1 MTIAGRQVTLVPVAA
16 EHVDELRRI
25 RRTPEVAFRWY
36 DVEAEPD
43 WPFDEEGVT
52 CFTIVYEGRVAGLV
66 QYYEENEPHY
76 RHAGIDILVDP
87 AVHGRGI
94 GRDAVGALARHLIE
108 ERGHHRL
115 VIDPAAD
122 NEAAIRCYAAVG
134 FKPVGI
140 LRQQEQDADGNGWHD
155 ALLMDLLAEEL
166 IAPGPATRS

>member
-1 MTIAGRQVTLVPVAA
+1 MTIAGRRVGLVPVAE
-16 EHVDELRRI
+16 EHVAALRRI
-25 RRTPEVAFRWY
+25 RGTAEVACRWY

-43 WPFDEEGVT
+43 WPFDDEDSTGFAIE
-52 CFTIVYEGRVAGLV
+52 YEGRVVGFI

-94 GRDAVGALARHLIE
+94 GRDAVAALAAHLIDD
-108 ERGHHRL
+108 RGHHRL

-134 FKPVGI
+134 FKPVGV
-140 LRQQEQDADGNGWHD
+140 LRQQEQDSDGSGWHD
-155 ALLMDLLAEEL
+155 ALLMDLLADEL
-166 IAPGPATRS
+166 VRPVI

>member
-1 MTIAGRQVTLVPVAA
+1 MDLAGRRVSLRPVAA
-16 EHVDELRRI
+16 GHVDGLRRI

-43 WPFDEEGVT
+43 WPFDEPGST
-52 CFTIVYEGRVAGLV
+52 GFAIVYEDRVAGFI

-76 RHAGIDILVDP
+76 RHAGMDIFLDP
-87 AVHGRGI
+87 ALHGRGL
-94 GRDAVGALARHLIE
+94 GRDAIATLARHLIDD
-108 ERGHHRL
+108 RGHHRL

-140 LRQQEQDADGNGWHD
+140 LRQQERNSDETGWHD
-155 ALLMDLLAEEL
+155 ALMMDLIAAEL
-166 IAPGPATRS
+166 VR

>member
-1 MTIAGRQVTLVPVAA
+1 MTIAGALVILVPVA
-16 EHVDELRRI
+16 EVHVADLRRI

-43 WPFDEEGVT
+43 WPFDEEDSTG
-52 CFTIVYEGRVAGLV
+52 FAIVYEDRVVGFI

-94 GRDAVGALARHLIE
+94 GRDAVATLARHLIDD
-108 ERGHHRL
+108 RGHHRL

-122 NEAAIRCYAAVG
+122 NAAAIRCYTAVG
-134 FKPVGI
+134 FRPVGI
-140 LRQQEQDADGNGWHD
+140 LRQQEQNADGGGWHD
-155 ALLMDLLAEEL
+155 ALMMDLLAHEL
-166 IAPGPATRS
+166 LRP